1 MTSTTSPTAS
11 PTASGRRGVRRV
23 GGPWTTFWLCATAT
37 YIGTL
42 DFSIVN
48 VAFIEIER
56 AFTGASR
63 ASISWVVTAYS
74 ILYGSLLVVAGR
86 TADRIGRRRV
96 FGFGVRLFLVGS
108 VVCAVA
114 PTIVV
119 LVIGRAIQ
127 GAGAAMFT
135 PAALG
140 MMIAAFPTERR
151 NQMVSW
157 NTAIAALGVASGPTL
172 GALLIGALDWRAA
185 FWINIPVCLV
195 VLALVRRVDAP
206 APTERGALPD
216 VPAAVLVTFAV
227 GALVWGIAETEVVG
241 ISDVRVWG
249 ALVIAAVLGAVVVQR
264 TRTRPEPLLPRVMF
278 ADRSTNLA
286 NTAMVLFGG
295 AFSGNI
301 LNNVLFMRSVWE
313 FGIVRAGLFSVLS
326 PITVATTS
334 FLVGRNVQR
343 LGLRNLLIVGSV
355 LFMVCQ
361 LSFLTIITETPHPWT
376 RWLPLM
382 LLLGVAIGCVAPAL
396 AASAVQHAPPAQFAL
411 AGALNSTARQI
422 GAALGVAV
430 LVAVQATST
439 GIGSYR
445 AGWITMAVF
454 AAPSGMVSLLQPRP
468 GRAAGRSV
476 AA

>member
-42 DFSIVN
+42 DSSIVN

-264 TRTRPEPLLPRVMF
+264 TRTRP
-278 ADRSTNLA
+278 DR
-286 NTAMVLFGG
+286 
-295 AFSGNI
+295 
-301 LNNVLFMRSVWE
+301 
-313 FGIVRAGLFSVLS
+313 
-326 PITVATTS
+326 ATS
-334 FLVGRNVQR
+334 
-343 LGLRNLLIVGSV
+343 
-355 LFMVCQ
+355 
-361 LSFLTIITETPHPWT
+361 
-376 RWLPLM
+376 
-382 LLLGVAIGCVAPAL
+382 
-396 AASAVQHAPPAQFAL
+396 AASS
-411 AGALNSTARQI
+411 GGERR
-422 GAALGVAV
+422 
-430 LVAVQATST
+430 
-439 GIGSYR
+439 GILC
-445 AGWITMAVF
+445 I
-454 AAPSGMVSLLQPRP
+454 
-468 GRAAGRSV
+468 
-476 AA
+476 